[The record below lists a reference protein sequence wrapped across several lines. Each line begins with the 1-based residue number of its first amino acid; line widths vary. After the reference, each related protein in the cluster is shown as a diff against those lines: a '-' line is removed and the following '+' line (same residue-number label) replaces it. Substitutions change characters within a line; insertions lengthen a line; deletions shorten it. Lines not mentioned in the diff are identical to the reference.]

1 MINQD
6 KIDEWIRE
14 VEERPI
20 SAPIILRYIANRLK
34 DLASQNEELRTE
46 NYQLRSGNK
55 VEDYESRIANLE
67 YQIDLLRRQVSGQTV
82 QPVQKILSLLIY
94 NQEGQALRVEVPT
107 AEIQPGRAPTAFKT
121 PFDSESGPLRLLVTG
136 SHEELLF
143 VFDSGRTAAIPV
155 TAIAAVAGG
164 GMDWSQAHLQEP
176 IGGEKLAVVVPVAR
190 MTLMESVVQSSLR
203 GCVKRMMRS
212 FFESQL
218 AKNYIGTGVKQQPD
232 KTSGLTLCAK
242 EDLFV
247 MVSREGFLFGMD
259 PARLP
264 FAIEEAMRLRATDY
278 VIHSFALPKGS
289 TFVIVTNN
297 GKVIHRDYDWLEP
310 AVSFKNKGQALFSQ
324 SRRDAG
330 VRVAG
335 AAAVQEDD
343 WGAALHLDG
352 RITLHKMSA
361 LFASGSIPTEDGDGD
376 ILDFE
381 VFGNPGNDNEEG
393 STQEI

>member
-20 SAPIILRYIANRLK
+20 SAPIILRHIANRLK

-55 VEDYESRIANLE
+55 VEEYESRIANLE
-67 YQIDLLRRQVSGQTV
+67 YQIELLRRQMSGQTV
-82 QPVQKILSLLIY
+82 QPVEKSLSLLVY
-94 NQEGQALRVEVPT
+94 NQEGQVLRVEVGT
-107 AEIQPGRAPTAFKT
+107 ADIQPGTAAAAIKS
-121 PFDSESGPLRLLVTG
+121 PLHAESGPLRLMVTG
-136 SHEELLF
+136 VHEELLF
-143 VFDSGRTAAIPV
+143 VFDSGRTAAVPV
-155 TAIAAVAGG
+155 TSIPAVAGAE
-164 GMDWSQAHLQEP
+164 MSWSEAHLQEP

-203 GCVKRMMRS
+203 GCAKRMMRS

-242 EDLFV
+242 DDVFV
-247 MVSREGFLFGMD
+247 LVSREGFLFSME
-259 PARLP
+259 PLRLP
-264 FAIEEAMRLRATDY
+264 FAIEEAMKLRATDY
-278 VIHSFALPKGS
+278 VIHSFALPHGS
-289 TFVIVTNN
+289 AFVVVTNN
-297 GKVIHRDYDWLEP
+297 GKIIHRDFDWLEP
-310 AVSFKNKGQALFSQ
+310 VISFKNKGQALFSQ

-335 AAAVQEDD
+335 AAAVQDDD
-343 WGAALHLDG
+343 WGAALHQDG
-352 RITLHKMSA
+352 RISFHRMSD
-361 LFASGSIPTEDGDGD
+361 LIASGSVAMADGDGD
-376 ILDFE
+376 IIDFV
-381 VFGNPGNDNEEG
+381 VFDNQGNA
-393 STQEI
+393 S